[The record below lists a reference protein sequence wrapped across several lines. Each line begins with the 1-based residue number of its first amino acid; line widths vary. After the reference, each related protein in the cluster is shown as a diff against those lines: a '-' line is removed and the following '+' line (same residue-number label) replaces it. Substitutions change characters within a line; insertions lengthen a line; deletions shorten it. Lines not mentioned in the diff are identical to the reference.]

1 MKKTLCFVAAFSL
14 CITLARAQTPSPTP
28 TPVPSVAATAH
39 PNLTGTWN
47 LNLAKSDFDQIPPPA
62 SETLVFTQTDSH
74 ITVAVTSD
82 SDRGKENYTL
92 GFPTDGTDTPTPK
105 ETIPATAELQ
115 ILSSKGEWKGASFVF
130 TEKITYQGNPGTLTS
145 TFTLS
150 PDGKTLTRVMHISV
164 DQGDFNTTSVFE
176 KQPANVSNPV

>member
-1 MKKTLCFVAAFSL
+1 MKKSFCLAAALSL
-14 CITLARAQTPSPTP
+14 CATLATAQTPSPTS
-28 TPVPSVAATAH
+28 TPVPSAASTAH

-47 LNLAKSDFDQIPPPA
+47 LNLAKSNFDQIPPPV
-62 SETLVFTQTDSH
+62 SETLIFTQTGSH
-74 ITVAVTSD
+74 FTVAIASD

-92 GFPTDGTDTPTPK
+92 AFPADGTDTPTPK
-105 ETIPATAELQ
+105 DTIPATAELQ
-115 ILSSKGEWKGASFVF
+115 ILSSKGEWQGASFNF

-150 PDGKTLTRVMHISV
+150 PDGKTLTRAMHISV

-176 KQPANVSNPV
+176 KQPANASNPV

>member
-1 MKKTLCFVAAFSL
+1 MKKILCLAAALSL
-14 CITLARAQTPSPTP
+14 CTTVVSAQTSSPTP
-28 TPVPSVAATAH
+28 TPVPSAVATAH
-39 PNLTGTWN
+39 PNLTGTWS
-47 LNLAKSDFDQIPPPA
+47 LNLSKSDFDQIPPPV
-62 SETLVFTQTDSH
+62 SETLAFTQTGPRLT
-74 ITVAVTSD
+74 IGVISD

-92 GFPTDGTDTPTPK
+92 SFPTDGTDTPTPK
-105 ETIPATAELQ
+105 DTIPATAELQ
-115 ILSSKGEWKGASFVF
+115 ILSSKGEWQGGSFVF

-176 KQPANVSNPV
+176 KQPANASNPV

>member
-1 MKKTLCFVAAFSL
+1 MKKILCLAATLSL
-14 CITLARAQTPSPTP
+14 CTILVSAQTPSPTP
-28 TPVPSVAATAH
+28 TPVPSAAATAH

-47 LNLAKSDFDQIPPPA
+47 LNLSKSDFDQIPPPV
-62 SETLVFTQTDSH
+62 SETLVFTQTGSRFT
-74 ITVAVTSD
+74 IEVISD

-92 GFPTDGTDTPTPK
+92 AFPIDGTDTPTPK
-105 ETIPATAELQ
+105 DTIPATAELQ
-115 ILSSKGEWKGASFVF
+115 ILSSKGEWQGMSFVF
-130 TEKITYQGNPGTLTS
+130 TEKITYQGNPGTLIS

-176 KQPANVSNPV
+176 KQPANASNPV